1 MDERGDRIMIAYLLE
16 ALGGALAIAFIAY
29 YTWHEDK
36 LIAFENRIAKAVR
49 ERISRYAIQILS
61 QVQASK
67 RPQYNRCGRKQRR
80 RTRTPET
87 FQ

>member
-1 MDERGDRIMIAYLLE
+1 MPLYLLE
-16 ALGGALAIAFIAY
+16 ALGGTVLVALAAY

-36 LIAFENRIAKAVR
+36 LIAFENRIAKAVK

-67 RPQYNRCGRKQRR
+67 RPQHNRCGRKQRR